1 MRKSL
6 SVLIVSVCLTLSI
19 QEALAACRMT
29 YDKQQPD
36 YVTGSCQL
44 STLFVKPLYKQ
55 VIWNLYMSNGGAV
68 DPDYSWIGYM
78 VDGRGECYRGVACWP
93 EFYTPVVTYP
103 PFSGVAVFEERV
115 KSYETE
121 TVGGM
126 DAPVCYNNDDHFWI
140 QPVSC
145 PPPAGGGTCSTE
157 LAERCIRFGGDI
169 DFFTC
174 TCTGC
179 DTCGGSPILIDLNG
193 DGYAL
198 TDTSNGVLFDLNAN
212 STRDPISWT
221 AAGSDDA
228 WLALD
233 RNRNGVIDSGQE
245 LFGEFTPQPPSIIKN
260 GFLALKQFD
269 GNGDDWINEA
279 DPIFSELRLWQD
291 RNHNGVSE
299 PKEILTLS
307 DFGLKSISL
316 NFQASEYVDQYGNQ
330 FRYKARVR
338 GENMGEWAW
347 DVYLVSDDAFAES
360 SRQAFR
366 RQH

>member
-1 MRKSL
+1 
-6 SVLIVSVCLTLSI
+6 
-19 QEALAACRMT
+19 
-29 YDKQQPD
+29 
-36 YVTGSCQL
+36 
-44 STLFVKPLYKQ
+44 
-55 VIWNLYMSNGGAV
+55 
-68 DPDYSWIGYM
+68 SWLGYL
-78 VDGRGECYRGVACWP
+78 VDGHGECYLGVACWP
-93 EFYTPVVTYP
+93 SFYTPEIYYP
-103 PFSGVAVFEERV
+103 PLSGVAVFQQRV
-115 KSYETE
+115 LSYETE
-121 TVGGM
+121 TTGALTNVN
-126 DAPVCYNNDDHFWI
+126 CYMNDDHFFI

-145 PPPAGGGTCSTE
+145 PPPAAGGGTCSP
-157 LAERCIRFGGDI
+157 AFIDRCLRFGGDI
-169 DFFTC
+169 IDFPTC

-179 DTCGGSPILIDLNG
+179 DYCGGSPILIDIDG

-198 TDTSNGVLFDLNAN
+198 TDTSNGVMFDLNAN

-233 RNRNGVIDSGQE
+233 RDRNGVIDSGQE

-269 GNGDDWINEA
+269 SNGDYWINEA
-279 DPIFSELRLWQD
+279 DPIFPELRLWQD
-291 RNHNGVSE
+291 TNHNGVSE
-299 PKEILTLS
+299 PKEIRTLS

-316 NFQASEYVDQYGNQ
+316 NFQASEHVDQYGNQ
-330 FRYKARVR
+330 FRYKAIVR

-360 SRQAFR
+360 SRQAFG